1 MRSALAQ
8 RAARLRSSSLAAVP
22 PPRTSQDYSADLA
35 SIAASILYQSPL
47 PTQSGLPLYILNAAA
62 FPDSYEVDYDSL
74 LPYVLARLPGEDD
87 LIAGAE
93 YEIVFFAGG
102 TPESA
107 TNEKKQGPGL
117 GWYLQ
122 AYHVLSR
129 ATRKRLTRL
138 WVVHERS
145 WVRVLIEVF
154 SSIVSPKFKKKI
166 IHVNSLSGLALHVPL
181 ENLLIPPAVYLHDRR
196 LASDI
201 YVPYVTGRR
210 AFGADNPLPKD
221 YQGKR
226 RLPRVLRETTSFLC
240 QGDNIRMEGVFR
252 IPPQVMI
259 RDIVK
264 EAYDRGQH
272 FIVWKERNTAFV
284 EPGMDAM
291 TLAEVHEGDA
301 YGVHLAAGLIKVW
314 YRELKVPIFPE
325 ACYEAIR
332 SRYGSSDALIE
343 RDDLTKL
350 FSPSSQESVLPH
362 TNRIILTWHL
372 FPLLS
377 LVASCEDQNKMSAE
391 NLAICFSPALVCGSD
406 QMQDAKMTSIIRR
419 LLTEAV
425 RWWPIGLEEACG
437 MSAQEFR
444 AALAPPSS
452 HLDYEDTFQESFR
465 PSQDSTLVE
474 SVNRITLNDDE
485 DDSDSSLK
493 PALPPRTSS
502 LPQTHKAGPPVLPR
516 RKPAPVA
523 DTLPRYSSLVASSPT
538 SQSSRSTGSPVEMNQ
553 PAPVAYEKTAPVQ
566 IGIQLATPEKPKKY
580 STLQESPATRGR
592 TASIQRKPVAPV
604 SPVSSTNTVPTLSEI
619 TAQSAQLRS
628 VSGDSAKSNEDTLF
642 VKPTWAAS
650 SRKSSTSSI
659 ESQPKSAPPL
669 TISKN
674 NYTTTSRIDSG
685 SGSAPSY
692 LPKPRAPSPA
702 LLQRMQSWE
711 EKSSD
716 AGSPTKLGSMSSPKK
731 QSVEDLKKLY
741 EERAGAV
748 ASMRPL
754 SRQSTGNGG
763 F

>member
-8 RAARLRSSSLAAVP
+8 RAARLRTSSLNAAP
-22 PPRTSQDYSADLA
+22 PPRTSQDYSTDLA

-102 TPESA
+102 QPESA
-107 TNEKKQGPGL
+107 TNEKKQGPGI

-154 SSIVSPKFKKKI
+154 STIVSPKFKKKI
-166 IHVNSLSGLALHVPL
+166 IHINSLSGLALHIPL

-240 QGDNIRMEGVFR
+240 QGDNIRMEGIFR

-284 EPGMDAM
+284 EPGMGAI
-291 TLAEVHEGDA
+291 TLSEIHEGDA

-325 ACYEAIR
+325 ACYDAIR
-332 SRYGSSDALIE
+332 SRYSSPDAMIE
-343 RDDLTKL
+343 QEDLTKL

-391 NLAICFSPALVCGSD
+391 NLAICFSPAMVCGVD
-406 QMQDAKMTSIIRR
+406 QMQDAKMTSIIRK
-419 LLTEAV
+419 LLAEAV
-425 RWWPIGLEEACG
+425 RLWPIGLEEACG
-437 MSAQEFR
+437 VSRQDFGS
-444 AALAPPSS
+444 ALAPPPS
-452 HLDYEDTFQESFR
+452 HLDYEDTLQESFR
-465 PSQDSTLVE
+465 PSQDHDLSE
-474 SVNRITLNDDE
+474 QVNRITMKDDD
-485 DDSDSSLK
+485 DDSDGAPK

-502 LPQTHKAGPPVLPR
+502 LPQTQKAGPPVLPR
-516 RKPAPVA
+516 RKPAPAA
-523 DTLPRYSSLVASSPT
+523 DKPPRYSSLTGSSPIA
-538 SQSSRSTGSPVEMNQ
+538 QSPQSNGSPVESTQ
-553 PAPVAYEKTAPVQ
+553 PSPTKIEKTAPVQ

-580 STLQESPATRGR
+580 STIQDSPATRGR
-592 TASIQRKPVAPV
+592 SGSIQRKPVPPI

-619 TAQSAQLRS
+619 TTQSSQLRS
-628 VSGDSAKSNEDTLF
+628 VSGDSAKSSDDTLF

-650 SRKSSTSSI
+650 SRKSSASSI
-659 ESQPKSAPPL
+659 DSQQKQSPPL
-669 TISKN
+669 TIPKN
-674 NYTTTSRIDSG
+674 SSTATSRVDSG
-685 SGSAPSY
+685 PGSAPSY

-711 EKSSD
+711 ERSTD
-716 AGSPTKLGSMSSPKK
+716 AGSPTKLGSMASPRK
-731 QSVEDLKKLY
+731 QSVEDIKKLY